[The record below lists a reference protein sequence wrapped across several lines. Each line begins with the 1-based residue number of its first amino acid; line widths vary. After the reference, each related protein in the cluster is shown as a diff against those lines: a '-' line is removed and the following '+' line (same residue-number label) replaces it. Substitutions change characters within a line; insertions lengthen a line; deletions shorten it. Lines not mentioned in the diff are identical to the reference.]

1 MNTLPL
7 MESELSDIPEYKKIH
22 TEYTAISD
30 RFFLPA
36 STRYY
41 QSENGIQLSK
51 EYEYDDLGR
60 IITATDEAGNIVYT
74 EYDDEY
80 IWLPERVW
88 FNDPENI
95 GDTERVSEVSYLYS
109 DNLLLGATNIFTKY
123 GENKFAEER
132 MEYDHKY
139 GGILSYRD
147 GNGNRTYYEYDNLGR
162 ILKITY
168 PLFRTTS
175 FDEDRYLEYA
185 NNIETYTYSVI
196 RVNGNYYQTMTM
208 GTYIICQLFN

>member
-1 MNTLPL
+1 MSPSPL
-7 MESELSDIPEYKKIH
+7 SP
-22 TEYTAISD
+22 EYTAISD

-132 MEYDHKY
+132 MCDNGDVHY
-139 GGILSYRD
+139 LS
-147 GNGNRTYYEYDNLGR
+147 T
-162 ILKITY
+162 
-168 PLFRTTS
+168 F
-175 FDEDRYLEYA
+175 
-185 NNIETYTYSVI
+185 
-196 RVNGNYYQTMTM
+196 
-208 GTYIICQLFN
+208 